1 MLSLLAA
8 ILVFGLIILFHEF
21 GHFLF
26 AKLGG
31 ICVLE
36 FSLGMGPRLLSF
48 KRGDTRYSL
57 KLLPFGGSCMMLGED
72 EDPEDF
78 EEKAG
83 KDIRKKSEMLLHEGE
98 TPIRYA
104 PDGTP
109 VRGLAFH
116 EASVFTRFLTIA
128 AGPVF
133 NFILA
138 LVCGIA
144 VVAYAGCQPPEIFKV
159 QEGSPA
165 AEAGLQPGDVITR
178 INGKKVHLYQEM
190 AMQNTFYP
198 GETMN
203 LEYKRGEQFHKTTVT
218 PAYSEAEGSYLMG
231 IAGGIP
237 RAPRSLFETVQYSVY
252 EFRYLVNL
260 TFQSLKM
267 LVTGQMSRKDVAGP
281 VGIVVMID
289 KTVEES
295 SSYGIMTVLIT
306 LANMCL
312 VLSANLG
319 IMNLLPIPALDG
331 GRLVFILIEAVRG
344 KPVDPEKEGMIHMAG
359 MAVLMA
365 LMVVILFNDIAN
377 LL

>member
-72 EDPEDF
+72 EEPISSEDETDPAESVL
-78 EEKAG
+78 EE
-83 KDIRKKSEMLLHEGE
+83 DIRQTEQEGGI
-98 TPIRYA
+98 PIRYA

-178 INGKKVHLYQEM
+178 INGKKCISIRRW
-190 AMQNTFYP
+190 P
-198 GETMN
+198 C
-203 LEYKRGEQFHKTTVT
+203 RT
-218 PAYSEAEGSYLMG
+218 PS
-231 IAGGIP
+231 
-237 RAPRSLFETVQYSVY
+237 
-252 EFRYLVNL
+252 
-260 TFQSLKM
+260 
-267 LVTGQMSRKDVAGP
+267 
-281 VGIVVMID
+281 
-289 KTVEES
+289 
-295 SSYGIMTVLIT
+295 
-306 LANMCL
+306 
-312 VLSANLG
+312 
-319 IMNLLPIPALDG
+319 IPA
-331 GRLVFILIEAVRG
+331 
-344 KPVDPEKEGMIHMAG
+344 KP
-359 MAVLMA
+359 
-365 LMVVILFNDIAN
+365 
-377 LL
+377 